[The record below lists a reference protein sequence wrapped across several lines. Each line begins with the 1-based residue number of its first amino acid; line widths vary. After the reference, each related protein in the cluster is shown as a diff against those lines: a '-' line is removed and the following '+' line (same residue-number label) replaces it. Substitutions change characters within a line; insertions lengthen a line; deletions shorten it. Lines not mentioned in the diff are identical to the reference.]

1 MKLLLI
7 EAHLF
12 GYRGL
17 QSLINIF
24 DESSFSFYDRA
35 AAAAEL
41 RDINKQN
48 TEKLL
53 SVPKAAPHHR
63 CLRHLRGSS
72 TTAFSLVC
80 ADRHQHLNIIIIAH
94 RLELLDSMLFRV
106 LDSAKKLE
114 FVGRTRSGWVKRWKS
129 PEPCVINSLALP
141 SLLCLFN

>member
-7 EAHLF
+7 EAHFF

-24 DESSFSFYDRA
+24 DESSFSLYERA

-53 SVPKAAPHHR
+53 SVSKAAPHG

-72 TTAFSLVC
+72 TAAFSLVC

-94 RLELLDSMLFRV
+94 RLELLDSILFSSARFSKETRV
-106 LDSAKKLE
+106 RSNE
-114 FVGRTRSGWVKRWKS
+114 VGMSQ
-129 PEPCVINSLALP
+129 ALKIAWAM
-141 SLLCLFN
+141 CH